1 MYIPRQYDD
10 IPLSIYHCYQVLLRL
25 SDNYPVEMTLSA
37 IRSSYKSPTT
47 KILYLIQVIFSI
59 VVDLVYGRGVTDIV
73 REIPLYF
80 GIFEK
85 YIGIKLFHRKPA
97 MYGSVDVIN
106 VCNLHCS
113 HCYWWLNRKNED
125 QDLSAD
131 EWRQIIRDTFKKQ
144 KIFVVT
150 LVGGEPTMRP
160 EVIQVFCEEMPKR
173 VCVVSNGT
181 YPLKRF
187 DNLYFYW
194 ISLDGTEIIHDQI
207 RGKGSYSKT
216 KQNILDYIAGPARNR
231 KPAWKDIWITMTINS
246 LNYDSVDDLV
256 QEWIGLVNKI
266 GFQFHTPFV
275 KSDPLWLPF
284 GQERNK
290 VVDKLIDL
298 REKYPNF
305 VINNKKQLSLMKGN
319 WGGIGTTPVQCP
331 SWAILSLDHMGR
343 EKKPCCIGSADSK
356 SLKPICED
364 CGLGC
369 YSVLVANGITG

>member
-1 MYIPRQYDD
+1 M
-10 IPLSIYHCYQVLLRL
+10 
-25 SDNYPVEMTLSA
+25 
-37 IRSSYKSPTT
+37 
-47 KILYLIQVIFSI
+47 
-59 VVDLVYGRGVTDIV
+59 VDLVYGRGVTDIV

-80 GIFEK
+80 SILEK

-106 VCNLHCS
+106 VCNLHCT

-131 EWRQIIRDTFKKQ
+131 EWKQIIRRTFKKQ

-160 EVIQVFCEEMPKR
+160 DVIEVFCKEMPKR

-194 ISLDGTEIIHDQI
+194 ISLDGTEKIHDQI
-207 RGKGSYSKT
+207 RGRGSYSKT
-216 KQNILDYIAGPARNR
+216 KQNILEYVSGPDRNG

-246 LNYDSVDDLV
+246 LNNNSIDDLL
-256 QEWIGLVNKI
+256 QEWKGLVNKI

-275 KSDPLWLPF
+275 KGDPLWLPY
-284 GQERNK
+284 GHERDNI
-290 VVDKLIDL
+290 VDKLIAL
-298 REKYPNF
+298 RGKYPDF
-305 VINNKKQLSLMKGN
+305 VINSKKQFTLMKGN
-319 WGGIGTTPVQCP
+319 WGRYWYYTSTMSFVGNTISRPYGK
-331 SWAILSLDHMGR
+331 R
-343 EKKPCCIGSADSK
+343 EEAMLYRKCR
-356 SLKPICED
+356 
-364 CGLGC
+364 
-369 YSVLVANGITG
+369 